1 MREMVETH
9 EVREWLVEKIAV
21 RTGLEAHEVRPEMF
35 FDEFDLDSTEALVL
49 AGELEEWLGFALAP
63 TALWY
68 FPTIE
73 KIAEHVASASEPES
87 VPR

>member
-1 MREMVETH
+1 MVETH
-9 EVREWLVEKIAV
+9 EVREWLIEKIAV
-21 RTGLEAHEVRPEMF
+21 RTGSEKQDVRPDMF

-73 KIAEHVASASEPES
+73 KLAEHVASSSEPES

>member
-1 MREMVETH
+1 MVEAPEIQT
-9 EVREWLVEKIAV
+9 WLVEKIAV
-21 RTGLEAHEVRPEMF
+21 RTGLDKEEVRPDRF

-49 AGELEEWLGFALAP
+49 AGELEEWLGFELAP

-73 KIAEHVASASEPES
+73 KLAEHVASEAES